1 MNRVKENL
9 SRKVTV
15 RFKPQEFSKLNVT
28 FKTTTKKKLSAYIR
42 SVLLDKPVTVYTRD
56 QSLDDLAAE
65 LTALRYELS
74 AIGNNFNQL
83 VKKLHT
89 ASHFEGIKSLARS
102 SEIQREMF
110 LKKVSEIDQ
119 KIAQLS
125 GKWLQE

>member
-1 MNRVKENL
+1 MNSVKENL

-15 RFKPQEFSKLNVT
+15 RFKPQEFSKLNAT
-28 FKTTTKKKLSAYIR
+28 FKTTTKKKLSEYVR

-65 LTALRYELS
+65 LSTLRYELS

-83 VKKLHT
+83 VKRLHT
-89 ASHFEGIKSLARS
+89 ASHFEEIKSLARS
-102 SEIQREMF
+102 SEIQREKF
-110 LKKVSEIDQ
+110 LEKVSEINQ

>member
-1 MNRVKENL
+1 MNSAKENL

-15 RFKPQEFSKLNVT
+15 RFKPQEFNKLNAT
-28 FKTTTKKKLSAYIR
+28 FKTTTKKRLSEYIR
-42 SVLLDKPVTVYTRD
+42 SVLLDKPVTVYTRN

-65 LTALRYELS
+65 LSTLRYELS

-83 VKKLHT
+83 VKRLHT
-89 ASHFEGIKSLARS
+89 ASHFEEIKSLARS
-102 SEIQREMF
+102 SEIQREKF
-110 LKKVSEIDQ
+110 LEKVSEINQ